1 MSEEE
6 VVAEDAVQLDLTQVL
21 AAIIKNMG
29 VVAIPSKDVFEDY
42 SGYRMAL
49 SIDEETN
56 MMILELVEESKI
68 ES

>member
-1 MSEEE
+1 MSEE
-6 VVAEDAVQLDLTQVL
+6 VVPEDNIQLDLTQVL

-29 VVAIPSKDVFEDY
+29 VVALPIASVFADY
-42 SGYRMAL
+42 TKYKMAL

-56 MMILELVEESKI
+56 MMILELVEENQI

>member
-1 MSEEE
+1 MSEE
-6 VVAEDAVQLDLTQVL
+6 VVPEDNIQLDLTQVL

-29 VVAIPSKDVFEDY
+29 VVAIPSRDVFEDY
-42 SGYRMAL
+42 SNYRMAL
-49 SIDEETN
+49 SIDEETS